1 MTMSSATPSPAK
13 NDPHDTLIARNKK
26 ARFDYEILETYEAG
40 LVLKGSEVKS
50 LRNRDVSIN
59 GAFARMRNGELHL
72 LGANIK
78 PYAQATIENHDPTR
92 PRKLLLHKR
101 ELARLTGK
109 RAERGL
115 TLVPLRLYWKRGYAK
130 VLLGLARGKRQHD
143 KREDIRK
150 RDAEREM
157 RRAERRRYRG

>member
-1 MTMSSATPSPAK
+1 MSSDTSSSAK
-13 NDPHDTLIARNKK
+13 QQKQDSLIARNKK
-26 ARFDYEILETYEAG
+26 AGFDYEIIETYEAG
-40 LVLKGSEVKS
+40 LVLTGSEVKS

-59 GAFARMRNGELHL
+59 GAFARMRNGELYL

-109 RAERGL
+109 MAERGL

-157 RRAERRRYRG
+157 RRAQRRRYRA